1 MSQIH
6 NHTHRTEGYN
16 PRTEGYNP
24 RTEGYDPKKFKLPS
38 EDFTPKPLPHVD
50 HVDIGCH
57 SGWDPTLIRP
67 TFLK

>member
-1 MSQIH
+1 MSHIH
-6 NHTHRTEGYN
+6 NHNRRTEGYH
-16 PRTEGYNP
+16 PRTEGYHH
-24 RTEGYDPKKFKLPS
+24 EKFKLPS

>member
-1 MSQIH
+1 MSQIQ
-6 NHTHRTEGYN
+6 GYN

-50 HVDIGCH
+50 HVDIGSP
-57 SGWDPTLIRP
+57 SGWDPSLVRP
-67 TFLK
+67 TYLK

>member
-1 MSQIH
+1 MSHIH
-6 NHTHRTEGYN
+6 NCK

-50 HVDIGCH
+50 RVDIGCH
-57 SGWDPTLIRP
+57 PGWDPTLIRP
-67 TFLK
+67 TFGK